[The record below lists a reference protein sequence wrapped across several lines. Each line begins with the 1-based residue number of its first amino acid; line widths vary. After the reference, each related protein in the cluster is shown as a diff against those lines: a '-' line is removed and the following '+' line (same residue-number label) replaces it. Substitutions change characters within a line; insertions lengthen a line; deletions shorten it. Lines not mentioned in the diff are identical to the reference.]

1 MMGRMRGVQQSN
13 FEEEGEREEQF
24 LLLEMLITT
33 YQWVSTLVR
42 KRLGEHHK
50 QTISAARLS
59 LRGGGQGF
67 LPASINFAPRLLS
80 KENRRKIG
88 PKETPSCLIPPQ
100 LVVSTLKS

>member
-1 MMGRMRGVQQSN
+1 MGRMRGVQQSS
-13 FEEEGEREEQF
+13 FEGEGEREEQF
-24 LLLEMLITT
+24 LLLKMLITT

-67 LPASINFAPRLLS
+67 LPASINFAPGYFQ
-80 KENRRKIG
+80 RKI
-88 PKETPSCLIPPQ
+88 KE
-100 LVVSTLKS
+100 K

>member
-1 MMGRMRGVQQSN
+1 MGRMRGVQQSN
-13 FEEEGEREEQF
+13 FEGEGEREKQF
-24 LLLEMLITT
+24 LLLKMLITT

-67 LPASINFAPRLLS
+67 LPASINFAPS
-80 KENRRKIG
+80 YFQRKIEE
-88 PKETPSCLIPPQ
+88 K
-100 LVVSTLKS
+100 